1 MRKNAPAGT
10 ICDFPRTPRS
20 EPIKV
25 ERNLLAVF
33 RYQHLPIWLQKKIDA
48 LPAVGEQARSGS
60 GGLKHAGR
68 RWKPVSGHSLPI
80 HVQCCEPRAKKR
92 ILSVGAHMGDALHV
106 AWKFFGFASRSPQQK
121 PLVWHPTR
129 GIEAE

>member
-10 ICDFPRTPRS
+10 ICDFPRTPWS

-68 RWKPVSGHSLPI
+68 RRKPVSGHALPM
-80 HVQCCEPRAKKR
+80 HVQCCEPRAEER
-92 ILSVGAHMGDALHV
+92 IVSVGAHMADGLQV
-106 AWKFFGFASRSPQQK
+106 AWALVGRPSGSPQQ
-121 PLVWHPTR
+121 
-129 GIEAE
+129 